1 MSSSLGSRASRALLH
16 FFTDVSREAEAP
28 PTAIVRG
35 TGIWVEDEDGR
46 RYIEGVSGMWC
57 TSLGLGNEE
66 IAEAAREQVARLSYS
81 HLALGSTHERA
92 VELAERLK
100 AMSPFGT
107 ERVFL
112 CSSGSEANDTQIKF
126 AMLYNNM
133 RGRPR
138 RKRILAHQFGY
149 HGATMASVSITGRS
163 TMHRGYD
170 LPASFAAFAACP
182 SHYHFAEAGESE
194 EDYATRLVDGLDTA
208 LQKEDPEH
216 YAAFFVEP
224 VISGAGVIIPPRTY
238 YEKLQAVL
246 ARYEIDLVADEIVTA
261 FGRLG
266 RPFGSQAMGLEPCS
280 LSVGKALSSGYA
292 PIAAALIPAHWTQAI
307 LEHSAAEKSFSHG
320 FTNGGHPLAC
330 AIALKTLEIYERDR
344 IYERALALVPRFAAH
359 MERLRGHPLIGD
371 ARHVGLVGAVE
382 FAADR
387 AARQPFP
394 QELAVAPRCVAFA
407 RELGLIVRSVGD
419 SIVVCPPLVI
429 TADELDDLFGR
440 LEGALDRTAD
450 ALARE
455 GALPRAA

>member
-1 MSSSLGSRASRALLH
+1 MSPSLGSRASRSLLH
-16 FFTDVSREAEAP
+16 FFTDVSREDETP

-35 TGIWVEDEDGR
+35 RGIWVEDEEGR
-46 RYIEGVSGMWC
+46 RYIEGMAGMWC

-66 IAEAAREQVARLSYS
+66 IADAAREQIARLSYS
-81 HLALGSTHERA
+81 HLALGTTHERA

-126 AMLYNNM
+126 AILYNNM

-138 RKRILAHQFGY
+138 RKRILAHHFGY

-163 TMHRGYD
+163 AMHRGYD
-170 LPASFAAFAACP
+170 LPAGFAAFAPCP
-182 SHYHFAEAGESE
+182 SHYHFAQAGESE
-194 EDYATRLVDGLDTA
+194 EDYATRLVDGIDTA
-208 LQKEDPEH
+208 LREADPETF
-216 YAAFFVEP
+216 AAFFVEP
-224 VISGAGVIIPPRTY
+224 ILSGAGVIIPPRTY
-238 YEKLQAVL
+238 YDKLQAVL

-266 RPFGSQAMGLEPCS
+266 QPFGCEAVGLKPHSVS
-280 LSVGKALSSGYA
+280 LGKALSSGYA
-292 PIAAALIPAHWTQAI
+292 PIAAALLPAHWTQAI
-307 LEHSAAEKSFSHG
+307 REHSAAEGAFSHG

-344 IYERALALVPRFAAH
+344 VYERAFALVPRFAAH

-371 ARHVGLVGAVE
+371 ARHMGLVGAVE

-387 AARQPFP
+387 AARRPFAP
-394 QELAVAPRCVAFA
+394 ELAVPTRCVAFA